1 MLATIPSIMRASSMS
16 RLPGHGTDTE
26 KAGNSCS
33 LFRRHIPLDCISLKT
48 KKEYCTM
55 TEQNSQ
61 GKSSDTGTYDNVA
74 ETPISP
80 SKDLISLLQ
89 EYEDGVLG
97 PEETTQLFQELIDS
111 GYAWQL
117 QHHYGKT

>member
-1 MLATIPSIMRASSMS
+1 
-16 RLPGHGTDTE
+16 
-26 KAGNSCS
+26 
-33 LFRRHIPLDCISLKT
+33 
-48 KKEYCTM
+48 M

-89 EYEDGVLG
+89 DYEDGVLG

-117 QHHYGKT
+117 QHHYGKTAREFILSGRCLPWNGAKRA